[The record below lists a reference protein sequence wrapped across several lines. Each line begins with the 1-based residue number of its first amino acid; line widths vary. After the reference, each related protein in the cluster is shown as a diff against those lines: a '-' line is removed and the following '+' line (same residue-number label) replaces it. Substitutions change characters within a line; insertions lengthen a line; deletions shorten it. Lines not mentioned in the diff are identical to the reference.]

1 MEKKKKSRKYTLKE
15 LKIGLL
21 VSGALRASR
30 THASPLHTK
39 TSFKKRLTGMS
50 SIIPNR
56 IHPVKNKSLQKN
68 IVRNINKYGTSYRTG
83 KATFSP
89 GSQIGSSSDQV
100 QAAPETFRT
109 VRKR

>member
-1 MEKKKKSRKYTLKE
+1 
-15 LKIGLL
+15 
-21 VSGALRASR
+21 
-30 THASPLHTK
+30 
-39 TSFKKRLTGMS
+39 MS

-68 IVRNINKYGTSYRTG
+68 IVRNNKYGTSYRTG

-100 QAAPETFRT
+100 QAAPEPFLT